1 MIIRLARPSDAADM
15 TALLNEIIAAGGT
28 TAHQRPFD
36 DQRMQAE
43 YIAPD
48 MNIACHVAEID
59 GRVAGFQSL
68 VRPGPEA
75 NSDWAG
81 WAYIATFVAPDAA
94 GKGIGQHLFAATLAN
109 AKSAGVDTIDATIRA
124 DNVPGLRYYG
134 GLGFQDYDRLND
146 VPLRDGTRID
156 RLRKRYDLPQGD
168 DPEKA
173 KLAQL

>member
-1 MIIRLARPSDAADM
+1 MIIRLAKPSDAADM

-36 DQRMQAE
+36 DQRMQTE
-43 YIAPD
+43 YIAPE

-68 VRPGPEA
+68 VRPGPET
-75 NSDWAG
+75 NSELVG
-81 WAYIATFVAPDAA
+81 WAYIATFVAQDVA
-94 GKGIGQHLFAATLAN
+94 GKGVGQHLFAATRAS
-109 AKSAGVDTIDATIRA
+109 AQAAGVETIDATIRA
-124 DNVPGLRYYG
+124 DNVPGLRYYS

-168 DPEKA
+168 DPEKS